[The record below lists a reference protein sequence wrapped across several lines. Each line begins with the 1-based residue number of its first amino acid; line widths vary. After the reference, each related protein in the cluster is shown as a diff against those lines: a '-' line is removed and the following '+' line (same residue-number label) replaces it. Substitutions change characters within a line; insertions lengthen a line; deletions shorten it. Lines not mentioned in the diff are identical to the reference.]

1 MMIIVWARLGCLL
14 GRVAIGNY
22 SSPFYVTERRAD
34 NGNKDTLI
42 KIETHYSWK
51 MGPLVQGTKRI
62 MVKLV
67 MEGSNMFVLAPP
79 KPIACHDNSYLERK

>member
-1 MMIIVWARLGCLL
+1 MNDDQSLG
-14 GRVAIGNY
+14 
-22 SSPFYVTERRAD
+22 D

-42 KIETHYSWK
+42 KIETNYSWK

-67 MEGSNMFVLAPP
+67 MEGSNMFVLD
-79 KPIACHDNSYLERK
+79 ISI

>member
-1 MMIIVWARLGCLL
+1 MNDDQSLG
-14 GRVAIGNY
+14 
-22 SSPFYVTERRAD
+22 D

-42 KIETHYSWK
+42 KIETNYSWK

-67 MEGSNMFVLAPP
+67 MEGQHNAYSKVFTRELCVNC
-79 KPIACHDNSYLERK
+79 KS

>member
-1 MMIIVWARLGCLL
+1 MNDDQSLG
-14 GRVAIGNY
+14 
-22 SSPFYVTERRAD
+22 D

-42 KIETHYSWK
+42 KIETNYSWK

-67 MEGSNMFVLAPP
+67 MEGQHNA
-79 KPIACHDNSYLERK
+79 YRKVFTRELCVNCKL